1 MTLDKQWISMID
13 GAPNDD
19 RWDEYDTTIQGEV
32 NQYRTRLLWLA
43 DWLLFKAQVWTESG
57 AASPSWKTRPMQIG
71 NPGDPA
77 YATIKHQKEHS
88 DLIMSETLKTDIK
101 NNRSINDPIFNIQ
114 VAMAY
119 AYTKVAI
126 FGSVVTDPTVREYT
140 VQSGDN
146 VDNIAIAVKSTPDNI
161 FGLNPGAQKM
171 IFKNQKLKYQ
181 QAEIKIIGRPIFTP
195 EILQDKYNGN
205 GDSSYAEKIRYC
217 LPVCRGKMLLMEK
230 WREAV
235 AP

>member
-1 MTLDKQWISMID
+1 
-13 GAPNDD
+13 
-19 RWDEYDTTIQGEV
+19 
-32 NQYRTRLLWLA
+32 
-43 DWLLFKAQVWTESG
+43 
-57 AASPSWKTRPMQIG
+57 
-71 NPGDPA
+71 
-77 YATIKHQKEHS
+77 
-88 DLIMSETLKTDIK
+88 
-101 NNRSINDPIFNIQ
+101 
-114 VAMAY
+114 MAY

-126 FGSVVTDPTVREYT
+126 FGSVVTDPTVRKYT

-146 VDNIAIAVKSTPDNI
+146 VDNIAIAVKSTLDNI